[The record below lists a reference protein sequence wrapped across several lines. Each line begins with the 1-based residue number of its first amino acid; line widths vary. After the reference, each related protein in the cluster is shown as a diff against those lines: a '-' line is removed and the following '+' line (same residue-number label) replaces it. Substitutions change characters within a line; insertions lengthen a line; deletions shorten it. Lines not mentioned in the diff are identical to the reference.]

1 MSRRAD
7 VVGSDGLSEA
17 ILAAVD
23 DGVVVLGEDRTI
35 SCTNETAREFFG
47 LDSDIA
53 GTPAAEALPRGEALA
68 GLATD
73 SLDDTDETDDTDR
86 VIEDVNDQPVPEALP
101 ALRAHSSGAELVVR
115 RGEATRHFV
124 VRSEPLDV
132 ATAAADTLLLFEDV
146 SAKRQIETQFE
157 RILDY
162 TTDSAGIVHADGTI
176 RYMSAVPDSPTEE
189 FVRIADA
196 DNILDIA
203 HPDDRRTVRNAL
215 EAASETGNRSIQ
227 HCRLET
233 ATEGWKMFE
242 ITVRENTSLP
252 AVEGLILTARD
263 VTDQHHFEQ
272 RRQVMNRILRHDL
285 RNDMNVVVGHAEML
299 ADHDDRMVARNAE
312 TIRKKAL
319 SLVNLG
325 DKVRT
330 IDRQLHGVDRD
341 LRQINVSQILREEI
355 DTVHEEYPSV
365 IIRSRIEEV
374 SILGNPL
381 IRIAISNLLDNSIE
395 HNDNNAPEIEVELN
409 HLADTHR
416 VELEIRDNG
425 PGIPEGEKRAITNEG
440 ETPLEHISGLGLWL
454 VKWIVDGMHGTLS
467 ITANSPRGT
476 VVTLSFPAAEGAK
489 AEEDAHAGRVL
500 DPAVFG
506 SRSPARDD
514 PIETSTRSEN

>member
-7 VVGSDGLSEA
+7 VTASEGLSEA
-17 ILAAVD
+17 ILTAID
-23 DGVVVLGEDRTI
+23 DGVVVLSEDTTVTRT
-35 SCTNETAREFFG
+35 NATAREYLG
-47 LDSDIA
+47 LDEDVA
-53 GTPAAEALPRGEALA
+53 GTPASEALPRGAALA
-68 GLATD
+68 DLATD
-73 SLDDTDETDDTDR
+73 IDDTNR
-86 VIEDVNDQPVPEALP
+86 VIEDVNGQPAPDNLP
-101 ALRAHSSGAELVVR
+101 ALQPHGAGAELVVS
-115 RGEATRHFV
+115 RGEARRQFV
-124 VRSEPLDV
+124 VRSNDLDV
-132 ATAAADTLLLFEDV
+132 ATAAADTLLFFEDV

-157 RILDY
+157 QILDY
-162 TTDSAGIVHADGTI
+162 TTDSAGIVQSDGTV

-189 FVRIADA
+189 FPRIADA
-196 DNILDIA
+196 DNILDVA
-203 HPDDRRTVRNAL
+203 HPDDERTVRNAL
-215 EAASETGNRSIQ
+215 EAASETGTKSIQ

-233 ATEGWKMFE
+233 TTEGWKMFE

-252 AVEGLILTARD
+252 AVDGLILTARD

-299 ADHDDRMVARNAE
+299 SEHDDRTVSSHAE

-341 LRQINVSQILREEI
+341 LREINISQILRQEI
-355 DTVHEEYPSV
+355 DTVHEESPGV

-374 SILGNPL
+374 TILGNPL
-381 IRIAISNLLDNSIE
+381 IRIAISNLLNNSIE
-395 HNDNNAPEIEVELN
+395 HNDNKTPEIEVELS
-409 HLADTHR
+409 HR
-416 VELEIRDNG
+416 SETDRIEVQIRDNG

-467 ITANSPRGT
+467 ITKNSPRGT
-476 VVTLSFPAAEGAK
+476 IVTLSFPATEGALE
-489 AEEDAHAGRVL
+489 AEESNAGRVL
-500 DPAVFG
+500 DPSVF
-506 SRSPARDD
+506 STRSESDD
-514 PIETSTRSEN
+514 EPIGTSTRSEN